1 MNELNWFVIQ
11 KRALSSDGVFSYSPP
26 LVSYVEDSASFS
38 NLNPWIYLVSLFF
51 VLLLVGVVYF
61 LLKVASVRLS
71 SFWKVSGVL
80 ISVLFLY
87 VSYFVML
94 LWSTPFSV
102 LAEKLR
108 DGTFGDSFGTIN
120 ALFSGLA
127 FSGVLITMLLQ
138 RKDLLEA
145 RAQATNQQ
153 IESQFYSMLALQQ
166 NIVSGFDMKSKG
178 VLLHSGRDCF
188 KAWYRFF
195 ESQCQEKGESRGLG
209 VEDAYDIMW
218 LKYQGDLGLYF
229 RSLYS
234 IFRFVSE
241 CGHSD
246 AAKFGGVVRSFLSDF
261 ELVILYYNCLSKQG
275 RGFKRFV
282 EEFKIF
288 DNLDVD
294 MLVDVGEL
302 TDFDV
307 RSFGDNESALNL
319 YCVLSQNLTHAV
331 GDRLVME
338 AV

>member
-1 MNELNWFVIQ
+1 MDDSNWFVIQ
-11 KRALSSDGVFSYSPP
+11 KKVLSHDGVFSYVPP
-26 LVSYVEDSASFS
+26 LISYVEDSASFS
-38 NLNPWIYLVSLFF
+38 SLGPGVYLGSLFF
-51 VLLLVGVVYF
+51 VLLLTGFICF
-61 LLKVASVRLS
+61 LLKVTSGRLS
-71 SFWKVSGVL
+71 NSWKVSGVL
-80 ISVLFLY
+80 VLVMFLY

-94 LWSTPFSV
+94 LWSTPFAV
-102 LAEKLR
+102 LPEKLR
-108 DGTFGDSFGTIN
+108 EGAFGDSFGTLN

-145 RAQATNQQ
+145 RVQASNQQ
-153 IESQFYSMLALQQ
+153 IESQFYNMLALQQ

-195 ESQCQEKGESRGLG
+195 ESQLQEEQVSPGLG
-209 VEDAYDIMW
+209 VEEAYDIMW

-241 CGHSD
+241 CGHPD
-246 AAKFGGVVRSFLSDF
+246 AAKFGGVVRSLLSDF

-275 RGFKRFV
+275 SGFKKFV
-282 EEFKIF
+282 EEFRVF

-307 RSFGDNESALNL
+307 RCFGDNESALNL
-319 YCVLSQNLTHAV
+319 YCILSQHLIRAV
-331 GDRLVME
+331 DGQLVMKT
-338 AV
+338 V